1 MLLLQNT
8 SEIRFAFGRSDKIRG
23 EAVLLCGQRGDACPC
38 VCLCT
43 VPLQLSVTLSFFF
56 FSFPLFWYFFFF
68 LCLGTFPSSGLADL
82 HGDSEGFRII
92 H

>member
-43 VPLQLSVTLSFFF
+43 VPLQLSVTLFFFF
-56 FSFPLFWYFFFF
+56 FSFILVLLFLFVP
-68 LCLGTFPSSGLADL
+68 GDFPQLWIS
-82 HGDSEGFRII
+82 
-92 H
+92 